1 MSYADQRYGASQE
14 AFVTGQASAGTS
26 TQSADLELGRMTF
39 MSAVDILD
47 FNVQMTTGATFTGI
61 TANVIYK
68 IGKSLAGTGAVS
80 DLGTAVLHTAADLA
94 ILNGELT
101 TSGYNAGTANHVAAG
116 DDLVFEQAAGT
127 AIGTGVPQ
135 VKHAHIEYR
144 ERFASN
150 DSE

>member
-1 MSYADQRYGASQE
+1 MSYSDQRYGASQE
-14 AFVTGQASAGTS
+14 AFVTGQATAGTS
-26 TQSADLELGRMTF
+26 TLASDTEIGRISF

-47 FNVQMTTGATFTGI
+47 FNVQVTTGATFTGV

-80 DLGTAVLHTAADLA
+80 DLGTAVLHTNADLA
-94 ILNGELT
+94 ILDGELT
-101 TSGYNAGTANHVAAG
+101 TSGYYAGTANHIAAG

-135 VKHAHIEYR
+135 VKHCHVEYR
-144 ERFASN
+144 ERFAVG
-150 DSE
+150 DAV